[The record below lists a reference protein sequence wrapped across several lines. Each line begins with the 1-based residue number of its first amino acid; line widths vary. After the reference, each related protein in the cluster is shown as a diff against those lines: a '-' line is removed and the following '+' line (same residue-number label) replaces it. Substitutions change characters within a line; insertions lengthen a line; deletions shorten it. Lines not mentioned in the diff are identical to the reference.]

1 MLTKALNIFCFSF
14 LQNFIENYRS
24 TYLQK
29 PSSAI
34 KQSCLS
40 NGPSARSV
48 DLQNISVEWREQEY
62 NSKLSELK
70 YIPWKLRD
78 FSAAVKK
85 VPLSCFSLYFI
96 LRNIAVYIYWIPE
109 DTDWCAFFRRNCSHF
124 NHGLL
129 LRCLHRCVSS
139 CDLDRV
145 KSS

>member
-70 YIPWKLRD
+70 YIP
-78 FSAAVKK
+78 
-85 VPLSCFSLYFI
+85 
-96 LRNIAVYIYWIPE
+96 
-109 DTDWCAFFRRNCSHF
+109 
-124 NHGLL
+124 
-129 LRCLHRCVSS
+129 
-139 CDLDRV
+139 
-145 KSS
+145 